1 VNWLADAFEF
11 GFQQRALI
19 GGTLAAITAAV
30 VGTWVVLRGLT
41 FMGDALAHGVLP
53 GVALGTLAGFDP
65 LVGAA
70 ASAVVMVAGINFIHR
85 RARLSEDAG
94 IGLLF
99 VGMLALGVVLIS
111 RRSDYSGSLTGILFG
126 DILAVSG
133 SDLALLG
140 AAAAVA
146 IAASLILYR
155 PLLTLSFN
163 EDKARLLGQN
173 PQIAHGAMLA
183 LVTMAIVT
191 AFRTVGSL
199 LIFGLMIAPPATAA
213 LIARRVP
220 VIMVTAVGLGTAS
233 VIGGLLISYHADTA
247 GSATMAALAV
257 AAFIIV
263 LLIRRPG
270 RA

>member
-1 VNWLADAFEF
+1 
-11 GFQQRALI
+11 
-19 GGTLAAITAAV
+19 
-30 VGTWVVLRGLT
+30 
-41 FMGDALAHGVLP
+41 
-53 GVALGTLAGFDP
+53 
-65 LVGAA
+65 
-70 ASAVVMVAGINFIHR
+70 
-85 RARLSEDAG
+85 
-94 IGLLF
+94 
-99 VGMLALGVVLIS
+99 
-111 RRSDYSGSLTGILFG
+111 
-126 DILAVSG
+126 
-133 SDLALLG
+133 LLG